1 MCIYNTHLY
10 SISLATSNR
19 FFSFLIISLK
29 HFILDENNKNVFI
42 LLFSYDIHIKNWKL
56 LNFVEFICSN
66 YDYSSF
72 PYSRYNNDM
81 IS

>member
-42 LLFSYDIHIKNWKL
+42 LPFSYDIHIKI
-56 LNFVEFICSN
+56 EN
-66 YDYSSF
+66 Y
-72 PYSRYNNDM
+72 
-81 IS
+81 